1 MVCFTSESEAALNSD
16 HNRESAARKQMESAV
31 PDMSITNSKH
41 FIEFSLTQ
49 AHSNGYIPAS
59 SPKDGLLLPHRQA
72 DSLVPVTARIKPTAV
87 IPRGNNRSGTFRR
100 SS

>member
-59 SPKDGLLLPHRQA
+59 R
-72 DSLVPVTARIKPTAV
+72 
-87 IPRGNNRSGTFRR
+87 
-100 SS
+100 